1 MELGRKRG
9 LTLAALFA
17 SVVTLTNLLTKRET
31 LVILVP
37 GGDRVVVTSPLMYS
51 LREVLMMSAAA
62 TVAGF
67 SLALLLTE
75 KGSGSTGPSPEG
87 LTWRSPS
94 LEEVLRM
101 LDPKD
106 REIVRFLVRKGGE
119 ALQREVWAELGMSR
133 VTASRRLDSLEE
145 RGVVV
150 RERVG
155 GTYRVRLNDWLRR
168 LASVGS

>member
-1 MELGRKRG
+1 MKPSARKG

-17 SVVTLTNLLTKRET
+17 SMLALTNLLVKRET
-31 LVILVP
+31 LVILMP
-37 GGDRVVVTSPLMYS
+37 GGDRLVVTSPLMYS
-51 LREVLMMSAAA
+51 LGETLLISAASA
-62 TVAGF
+62 AAGF
-67 SLALLLTE
+67 SLALLLAG
-75 KGSGSTGPSPEG
+75 KGGNSAGPEFRG
-87 LTWRSPS
+87 LTRSPS
-94 LEEVLRM
+94 AEEVLRM
-101 LDPKD
+101 LDPRD
-106 REIVRFLVRKGGE
+106 REIVRFLIRKGGE

-168 LASVGS
+168 LASVGG